1 MVPLGSGSGL
11 SMFKQASPPMSV
23 QVGGGRVASAGSV
36 LERRGVAA
44 KRQRFV
50 IGLVLASTVWVS
62 LARAKQAVVWIDSY
76 KEAIEEARRTQKP
89 IFLEFR
95 CAP

>member
-1 MVPLGSGSGL
+1 ML
-11 SMFKQASPPMSV
+11 KQAFFPTSAK
-23 QVGGGRVASAGSV
+23 VGGSKVPSAGPV
-36 LERRGVAA
+36 LERRGAA
-44 KRQRFV
+44 DKRQRFV
-50 IGLVLASTVWVS
+50 ISLVLASTVWVGV
-62 LARAKQAVVWIDSY
+62 ARGKQAVVWIDSY